1 MYNGFKG
8 VNEQVMEI
16 KRTLKNFDIRISK
29 LASEL
34 GVSRPTLD
42 TYIEYYES
50 GKSIPNSRYQAI
62 FDYLFST
69 ESTSTIEFARKFDYV
84 KRTYLQGNRDEATQE
99 HCQKLN
105 DLISDRVSAQETDE
119 DILELVNLFLS
130 SDKVPLVKAISRYF
144 TFVNGLHIYN
154 EKKEDEKDR
163 ALFSQLF
170 KIFSDYQADKIQ
182 LDATSYQAFIEKSK
196 RVSSKKGADQVT
208 AELLEYIR
216 SRIPEGS
223 SIDLEY
229 IKKILEKKED

>member
-8 VNEQVMEI
+8 VNEQAMEI

-62 FDYLFST
+62 FDYLFSM

-130 SDKVPLVKAISRYF
+130 NDKVPLVKAISRYF

-154 EKKEDEKDR
+154 EEKEDEKDR

-196 RVSSKKGADQVT
+196 RVSSKKRCRSGYGGT
-208 AELLEYIR
+208 LGI
-216 SRIPEGS
+216 SRIPYSGR
-223 SIDLEY
+223 
-229 IKKILEKKED
+229 IKH

>member
-1 MYNGFKG
+1 MLTINWKQIYEFNLND
-8 VNEQVMEI
+8 NEQWI
-16 KRTLKNFDIRISK
+16 LILYDISQNHYV
-29 LASEL
+29 
-34 GVSRPTLD
+34 GVP
-42 TYIEYYES
+42 
-50 GKSIPNSRYQAI
+50 
-62 FDYLFST
+62 
-69 ESTSTIEFARKFDYV
+69 
-84 KRTYLQGNRDEATQE
+84 
-99 HCQKLN
+99 
-105 DLISDRVSAQETDE
+105 
-119 DILELVNLFLS
+119 
-130 SDKVPLVKAISRYF
+130 
-144 TFVNGLHIYN
+144 IYN
-154 EKKEDEKDR
+154 EEKEDEKDR